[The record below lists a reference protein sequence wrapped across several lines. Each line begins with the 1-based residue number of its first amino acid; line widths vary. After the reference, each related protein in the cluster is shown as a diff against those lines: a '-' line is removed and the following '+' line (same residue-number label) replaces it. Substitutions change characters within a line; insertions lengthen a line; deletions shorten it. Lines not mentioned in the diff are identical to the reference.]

1 LVGSTKMKSLSG
13 ERWTYTA
20 SGLVTVLAA
29 RIGALSSE
37 CRLYIGPETQKNLD
51 ESYECEFL
59 GLRELKNIKN
69 PVPIYHVK
77 SLADNH
83 TTSKKVKLHGLPLSS
98 DNTKSTYN
106 RKDKDSLENPLKMC
120 IPCSQQDM
128 DVLLGA

>member
-1 LVGSTKMKSLSG
+1 MKSLSG

-29 RIGALSSE
+29 RIGALSRE

-77 SLADNH
+77 SVGDNH
-83 TTSKKVKLHGLPLSS
+83 TTSQKVKLHDLPLSS
-98 DNTKSTYN
+98 GYTKSIYN
-106 RKDKDSLENPLKMC
+106 RKGEDSLEKPLKMS
-120 IPCSQQDM
+120 IPCSQQEM